1 LDGSGVDTNRA
12 QSVEEDAVATDVKT
26 RVEGRGSQLADY
38 WPLISLIA
46 VAGLAALAI
55 ATGYDRT
62 DLAGLMHAYMGVFL
76 LVFALLK
83 LFNPV
88 GFADGF
94 EMYDLLAKRV
104 RAYGYV
110 YPYLELALGLA
121 YLSFFMPTFTY
132 IATIVLFAFGAV
144 GVIMALRRGLD
155 IDCPCMGSVLSVPL
169 STVTLTEDLGM
180 IAMAA
185 IMLLMA

>member
-1 LDGSGVDTNRA
+1 LDGGGVDTNKA

-26 RVEGRGSQLADY
+26 RVAGRGSQLADY
-38 WPLISLIA
+38 WPLISLVA

-62 DLAGLMHAYMGVFL
+62 DLAGFMHAYMGVFL

-94 EMYDLLAKRV
+94 EMYDLLAGRV

-132 IATIVLFAFGAV
+132 VATIVLFAFGAV